1 MPYSFMKN
9 KKKVPSSYKTLY
21 LSNTLIEKVNQ
32 IAEEN
37 ETSFN
42 NVVVSMIEYCLS
54 SGNRRRGIDSPVG
67 FISFPADPEPYPT
80 DSPDPARPYTTGG
93 NAS

>member
-42 NVVVSMIEYCLS
+42 NVVVSVIEYCLS
-54 SGNRRRGIDSPVG
+54 S
-67 FISFPADPEPYPT
+67 ET
-80 DSPDPARPYTTGG
+80 DGEK
-93 NAS
+93 

>member
-1 MPYSFMKN
+1 MKN

-21 LSNTLIEKVNQ
+21 LSNTLIEKMNQ

-54 SGNRRRGIDSPVG
+54 S
-67 FISFPADPEPYPT
+67 ET
-80 DSPDPARPYTTGG
+80 DGEE
-93 NAS
+93 